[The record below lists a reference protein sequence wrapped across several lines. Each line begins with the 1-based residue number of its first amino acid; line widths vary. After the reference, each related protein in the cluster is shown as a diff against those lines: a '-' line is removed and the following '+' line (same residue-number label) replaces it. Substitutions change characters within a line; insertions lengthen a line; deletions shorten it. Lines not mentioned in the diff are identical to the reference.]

1 MGYLKMNKLLVL
13 DLDLIKYKMDKN
25 ATITIERNKSEDT
38 ISIVTNATVLVVS
51 EYSDT
56 VSYNYE
62 LYTMPDAYNKIKQL
76 IKDLL

>member
-1 MGYLKMNKLLVL
+1 MSKLLIL
-13 DLDLIKYKMDKN
+13 DLDAIKFAMDKN

-56 VSYNYE
+56 ISYNYD
-62 LYTMPDAYNKIKQL
+62 LYTMPDAFNKVKQM

>member
-1 MGYLKMNKLLVL
+1 MSKLLIL
-13 DLDLIKYKMDKN
+13 DLDAIKFAMDKN

-56 VSYNYE
+56 ISYNYD
-62 LYTMPDAYNKIKQL
+62 LYTIPDAFNKVKQM

>member
-1 MGYLKMNKLLVL
+1 MSKLLIL
-13 DLDLIKYKMDKN
+13 DLDAIKFAMDKN

-38 ISIVTNATVLVVS
+38 ISIVTNVTVLVVS

-56 VSYNYE
+56 ISYNYD
-62 LYTMPDAYNKIKQL
+62 LYTMPDAFNKVKQM

>member
-1 MGYLKMNKLLVL
+1 MSKLLIL
-13 DLDLIKYKMDKN
+13 DLDVIKFAMDKN

-56 VSYNYE
+56 ISYNYD
-62 LYTMPDAYNKIKQL
+62 LYTMPDAFNKVKQM